1 MTRRGILA
9 VISGFS
15 GAGKGTLVNLLMQK
29 YEQYAL
35 SISATTRSPRP
46 GEKEGV
52 HYFFKSKEEF
62 EQMVER
68 DELLEHACYVG
79 NYYGTPRA
87 FVEKQLEEGKD
98 VILEIEVQGALQVK
112 RQFPEALLLFV
123 TTPDADELLRR
134 LHKRGS
140 ETEEQIRGRLQ
151 RAAQEAELIRNYDSL
166 IIAYDPESGVE
177 QIHCAV
183 EAARMR
189 PDHNE
194 EFISTIGAELKERG
208 EQL

>member
-15 GAGKGTLVNLLMQK
+15 GAGKGTLVNLLMEK
-29 YEQYAL
+29 HEQYAL
-35 SISATTRSPRP
+35 SVSATTRSPRP
-46 GEKEGV
+46 GEEEGV
-52 HYFFKSKEEF
+52 HYFFKTKEEF

>member
-46 GEKEGV
+46 GEEEGV

-87 FVEKQLEEGKD
+87 FVEKQLDEGKD

-112 RQFPEALLLFV
+112 HQFPGALLLFV
-123 TTPDADELLRR
+123 TTPDAEELVRR

-140 ETEEQIRGRLQ
+140 ETEEQIRRRLL
-151 RAAQEAELIRNYDSL
+151 RAAEEVDLIRHYDSL

-189 PDHNE
+189 PDNNE
-194 EFISTIGAELKERG
+194 DFISTIGAELKERG
-208 EQL
+208 EQQ

>member
-46 GEKEGV
+46 GEEEGV

-62 EQMVER
+62 EKMVER

-183 EAARMR
+183 EAARMK

>member
-87 FVEKQLEEGKD
+87 FVEKQLEEGRD

-151 RAAQEAELIRNYDSL
+151 RAAQEAELIRDYDSL
-166 IIAYDPESGVE
+166 IIAYDPESGVK

-189 PDHNE
+189 PDHNK